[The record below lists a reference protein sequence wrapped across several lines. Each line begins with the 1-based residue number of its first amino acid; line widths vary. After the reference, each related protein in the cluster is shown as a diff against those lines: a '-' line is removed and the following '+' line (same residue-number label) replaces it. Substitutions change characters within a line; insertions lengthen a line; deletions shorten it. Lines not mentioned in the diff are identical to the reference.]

1 MPTLLAQIAP
11 QRSTQYSELAADLAP
26 HELRLSPVGRK
37 LGAVQVVTLGGQDF
51 LECELLGELDEGD
64 RLELG
69 WLAMTSAHFLGFAEV
84 GGVQGPFLRP
94 IETGFV
100 PALPAEMAVTR
111 RYRGKTNE
119 LFTHFL
125 CNVARFSSAFAGK
138 PWAELRLFDPL
149 AGGGTTLFTALMLG
163 AEAAGVEQGDQ
174 DVKSTAA
181 FVRQYAREQRI
192 RVKEKEERLR
202 KLRPGG
208 SRRWTFELGPAPGR
222 RCVLALGDTQNAAEL
237 IAGFKPHLIV
247 TDLPYGIQHSGPL
260 ADLLRGSLPGWAS
273 VLPVGGCVVFSW
285 DATRFT
291 REEMVET
298 VAAEASLAVL
308 DDSPYDQLAHRVDRV
323 IKRRDVLVAL
333 RR

>member
-1 MPTLLAQIAP
+1 MPALLAQIAP
-11 QRSTQYSELAADLAP
+11 QRSTQYSSLAADLAP

-37 LGAVQVVTLGGQDF
+37 LGAVQPVTLGGQGY
-51 LECELLGELDEGD
+51 LECELLRELDESD

-69 WLAMTSAHFLGFAEV
+69 RLAMTSAHFLGYVEI

-100 PALPAEMAVTR
+100 PALPAEMAMTR

-125 CNVARFSSAFAGK
+125 CNLARFSSAFAGK
-138 PWAELRLFDPL
+138 PWADLRVFDPL

-181 FVRQYAREQRI
+181 FVRQYGREQRV

-202 KLRPGG
+202 KLGW
-208 SRRWTFELGPAPGR
+208 RWTFELGPAPGR
-222 RCVLALGDTQNAAEL
+222 RCVLALGDTQNSAEL

-247 TDLPYGIQHSGPL
+247 TDLPYGIQHNGAL
-260 ADLLRGSLPGWAS
+260 ADLLRNSLPVWAAQ
-273 VLPVGGCVVFSW
+273 LPAGGCVVFSW
-285 DATRFT
+285 DATRFP
-291 REEMVET
+291 REQMVET
-298 VAAEASLAVL
+298 VAAEASLTVL
-308 DDSPYDQLAHRVDRV
+308 GQNPYDQMGHRVDRV
-323 IKRRDVLVAL
+323 IKRRDVLAA
-333 RR
+333 RRQ